1 MDILRDTNI
10 DFMKYRKFWIWIS
23 LVLVAVGVASIF
35 APVKLN
41 LGIDFAGGTQLTL
54 KFREA
59 PNVDQLRSLAESTG
73 VRDVQIQRFGQ
84 VADNQVILKTS
95 TLPGT
100 EEGSAPKV
108 LAAINQKLN
117 PGASGPDLNQIGREA
132 LLDLLTK
139 NDPLGIGAQST
150 AAPATYGKVVDDFL
164 VARKQLGILS
174 SVDQIQGLDPRVGT
188 FLKSNAHFGSFAV
201 LGLENVGPQVG
212 GELRKKGL
220 LAVLWSLVGML
231 AFIAFRFELPY
242 GVGATMATIHD
253 VLVTVGL
260 FTIFGFEWNLTT
272 IAAFLTLIGYSVNDT
287 VVTFDRVRENL
298 KKSRG
303 DSLITIMNRSL
314 NQMLSRT
321 LLTGGTVILAAGSL
335 MFLGGDVLRGFAF
348 ILFVGVLIGTYSSIY
363 IASPFALLWVQKF
376 GAKGRMAVQPA
387 AAGKKT
393 AVAAR
398 PAASPSGDAKR
409 KNGRSAAR

>member
-1 MDILRDTNI
+1 MEILRDTKI
-10 DFMKYRKFWIWIS
+10 DFMKYRKFWIWVS
-23 LVLVAVGVASIF
+23 LVLVAIGVVSIF
-35 APVKLN
+35 SPVKLN

-54 KFREA
+54 KFQDA
-59 PNVDQLRSLAESTG
+59 PNVEQLRSMAESTG

-84 VADNQVILKTS
+84 ETDHQVILKTS
-95 TLPGT
+95 ALAGT

-108 LAAINQKLN
+108 LAAINQAVN
-117 PGASGPDLNQIGREA
+117 PGATNPDLNQIGHDA
-132 LLDLLTK
+132 MLDLLTK
-139 NDPLGIGAQST
+139 GDPLGVGSQSSV
-150 AAPATYGKVVDDFL
+150 APEQYGKVVDQL
-164 VARKQLGILS
+164 MAARKQAGILT
-174 SVDQIQGLDPRVGT
+174 SVDQAQGLDPKVAS
-188 FLKSNAHFGSFAV
+188 FLKSNTHLGKFAV
-201 LGLENVGPQVG
+201 LGVENVGPQVG

-220 LAVLWSLVGML
+220 LAVIWSLVGML
-231 AFIAFRFELPY
+231 VFIAMRFEIPY

-260 FTIFGFEWNLTT
+260 FTMFGFEWNLTT

-303 DSLITIMNRSL
+303 EQLITIMNRSL

-363 IASPFALLWVQKF
+363 IASPFALLWVERF
-376 GAKGRMAVQPA
+376 GSKGRMALQPA
-387 AAGKKT
+387 AAGKK
-393 AVAAR
+393 AAPAPASR
-398 PAASPSGDAKR
+398 PVQPKNTKGGKAAA
-409 KNGRSAAR
+409 GR